1 MISSINTNCNNF
13 YSGAVQPREQMT
25 NSVNNGEIAQTLGE
39 FKLEMYNTINRMSVH
54 PSLSSTQ
61 ISINISDK
69 AFEKMMNDPEYKDLM
84 LSTIQRDLGGA
95 YPVAAAPSYSIIR
108 IGDDCEYK
116 ADAMGSAYGATFSVA
131 KSDSFVQKNTKKTSF
146 DYDDFYKRNAIH
158 RQTEKRLQEKRV
170 LNRESAEDL
179 REQKL
184 AQSHQLQKAV
194 LTYDNQQ
201 NFNDEGLNNG
211 NYSG

>member
-1 MISSINTNCNNF
+1 
-13 YSGAVQPREQMT
+13 
-25 NSVNNGEIAQTLGE
+25 
-39 FKLEMYNTINRMSVH
+39 
-54 PSLSSTQ
+54 
-61 ISINISDK
+61 
-69 AFEKMMNDPEYKDLM
+69 
-84 LSTIQRDLGGA
+84 
-95 YPVAAAPSYSIIR
+95 
-108 IGDDCEYK
+108 
-116 ADAMGSAYGATFSVA
+116 MGSAYGATFSVA